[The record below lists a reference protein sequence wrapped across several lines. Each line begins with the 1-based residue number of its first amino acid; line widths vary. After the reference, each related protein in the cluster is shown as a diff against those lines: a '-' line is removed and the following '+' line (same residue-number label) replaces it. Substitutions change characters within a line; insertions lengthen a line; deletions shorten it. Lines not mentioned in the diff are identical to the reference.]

1 MLTWLEI
8 NTAAIEHNI
17 EQIKKF
23 IGANVLLMP
32 VIKANAYGHGF
43 LNIARV
49 CQKNPKV
56 DRICVVS
63 LDEAIEL
70 IKNKL
75 TKKPILILSFF
86 EHKNDT
92 LVTAAKHNIIF
103 PLYNL
108 QDAAILNRAGEGAHK
123 KIKVH
128 IKIDTGTSR
137 LGVLLKNAI
146 RFIEQIQ
153 KFKHIKIE
161 GLWSHFASSEENYK
175 TTKTQHTILKT
186 VEREL
191 KNKGFSIPIIHIACS
206 AAILNHPFA
215 HENAVR
221 LGLSLYGLYANKN
234 KQILLKPALSWFTKV
249 IHIQTVTAGTAIGY
263 GATYITK
270 KPSTIATL
278 PVGYF
283 DGFDRR
289 LSNKGHVLISGVKCP
304 ILGRIC
310 MNMCM
315 VDVTGVKVEIGDTA
329 TLIGKDKKKTIT
341 VEDMATWCNTI
352 NYEIVARINPL
363 LPRVNKNV

>member
-17 EQIKKF
+17 GQIKKF

-43 LNIARV
+43 LNIARI
-49 CQKNPKV
+49 CQKNPNV

-63 LDEAIEL
+63 LDEALEL
-70 IKNKL
+70 IRNKL
-75 TKKPILILSFF
+75 TKKPVVILSFF
-86 EHKNDT
+86 DRDKDK
-92 LVTAAKHNIIF
+92 LITAAKNKIIF

-108 QDAAILNRAGEGAHK
+108 QDATVLNQVGEK
-123 KIKVH
+123 VQQKIKVH

-137 LGVLLKNAI
+137 LGILPKNI
-146 RFIEQIQ
+146 ISFIEQIK
-153 KFKHIKIE
+153 KFKYIEIE
-161 GLWSHFASSEENYK
+161 GLWSHFSSSEESYK
-175 TTKTQHTILKT
+175 ITKKQHSTLKAVEKILT
-186 VEREL
+186 
-191 KNKGFSIPIIHIACS
+191 NKGFHIPIVHIACS
-206 AAILNHPFA
+206 AAILNHPFT

-234 KQILLKPALSWFTKV
+234 RRISLKPALSWLTKV
-249 IHIQTVTAGTAIGY
+249 IHIQNVNAGTAIGY
-263 GATYITK
+263 GTTYTTK
-270 KPSTIATL
+270 KPTIIATL
-278 PVGYF
+278 PVGYS

-289 LSNKGHVLISGVKCP
+289 LSSKGYVLIRGAKCP

-315 VDVTGVKVEIGDTA
+315 VDITGVPVKIGDTA
-329 TLIGKDKKKTIT
+329 TLVGKDKNKTIT
-341 VEDMATWCNTI
+341 VENMATWCNTI

-363 LPRVNKNV
+363 LPRINKHV